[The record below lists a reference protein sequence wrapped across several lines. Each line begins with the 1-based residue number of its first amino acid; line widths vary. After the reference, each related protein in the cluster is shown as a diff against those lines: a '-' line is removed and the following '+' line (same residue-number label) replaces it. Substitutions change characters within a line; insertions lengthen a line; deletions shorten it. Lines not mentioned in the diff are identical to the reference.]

1 MILKGFKKTYA
12 NFVLEIN
19 DLNLDKGKI
28 YAIIGPNGSGKSTLA
43 KCIASIINNDNNIK
57 ITTVNC
63 AYLPQKVYSFNMT
76 LKKNIL
82 LNSKDSNKVNE
93 FINKLD
99 LIQVEGQN
107 AKTLSVGQIAKM
119 SLSRILAKDYD
130 LVILDEPTASMDMK
144 STLLAEEIIK
154 SYVDNDKTMILI
166 THSIPQAKRLADVTI
181 YMENGLIEE
190 MDNTKKLLSN
200 PANPKTKV
208 FLEF

>member
-63 AYLPQKVYSFNMT
+63 AYLPQKGYSFNMT